1 MQLLALGLNHTT
13 APLAVRERVAFSPD
27 EITDTI
33 AHLLERCG
41 AASQGGIH
49 EAAVLST
56 CNRTELYT
64 ACEDPA
70 AALAS
75 VLSYIANKKGVPLSE
90 LEPHIYAFQQEEAAR
105 HTFRVASGLDS
116 MVLGETQIVG
126 QMKKAEKLAHDCRGL
141 GVMLNHLFQSTF
153 TVAKEVRT
161 ATAIGAN
168 SVSLA
173 AAAVRLALRLYGN
186 LKDENVLFVG
196 AGEMIELC
204 ALLLSLLRALLLPT
218 AQWKKGRRWRG
229 PSMPK
234 PFVWRTSR
242 KLSAATILSFP
253 VRPRRCRS
261 LVWA

>member
-1 MQLLALGLNHTT
+1 M
-13 APLAVRERVAFSPD
+13 
-27 EITDTI
+27 
-33 AHLLERCG
+33 
-41 AASQGGIH
+41 
-49 EAAVLST
+49 LST

-70 AALAS
+70 AARAS

-90 LEPHIYAFQQEEAAR
+90 LEPHIYAFEQEEAAR

-204 ALLLSLLRALLLPT
+204 AAHFAAQSPKSLSLIHISEPT
-218 AQWKKGRRWRG
+218 
-229 PSMPK
+229 
-234 PFVWRTSR
+234 
-242 KLSAATILSFP
+242 
-253 VRPRRCRS
+253 RP
-261 LVWA
+261 

>member
-1 MQLLALGLNHTT
+1 
-13 APLAVRERVAFSPD
+13 
-27 EITDTI
+27 
-33 AHLLERCG
+33 
-41 AASQGGIH
+41 
-49 EAAVLST
+49 
-56 CNRTELYT
+56 
-64 ACEDPA
+64 
-70 AALAS
+70 
-75 VLSYIANKKGVPLSE
+75 
-90 LEPHIYAFQQEEAAR
+90 
-105 HTFRVASGLDS
+105 

-204 ALLLSLLRALLLPT
+204 AAHFA
-218 AQWKKGRRWRG
+218 AQSPKSITIANRTMEKGRRWRG